1 MSVAIPLVSTPLVNF
16 SSPQFRNSRSPDPL
30 SIFYANCRSIRSK
43 SHHLSFLLS
52 SFTYRIISLCE
63 TWLDVS
69 DSDALLIGQSPEFLS
84 FRNDRAVVLS
94 LIVHNSLSPAL
105 VSSFSS
111 LLFETITVDLHIDYR
126 NDLPFRKIRIIT
138 VYRSPSSPAQ
148 SLSSFI
154 AYLTHLLSSDFPC
167 IILGDFNLPHID
179 WLGLS
184 SPSQNDL
191 LDFVSDH
198 HFSQF
203 VPFPTR
209 FNNFLDLVFCDRDII
224 HNVSPLLPISDHLSV
239 GFELRIPSPP
249 PRHHV
254 PSRVYRL
261 ADWTTINSCFFNHDW
276 TVALRDLNATDSFI
290 YFVEFVNNVLDSC
303 VPLSKPSSLCRYPRN
318 VKILFSKSNQL
329 ARIVPNSLACHK
341 MAQRFNS
348 ALLDYHC
355 YLENRIVATSNSK
368 AFYKFCSGKLKA
380 PKSTPSAIINSSGAT
395 LLTNQDKCVAFSD
408 FFCSAFTYP
417 QHSPLPPVPTPSS
430 IFDIPFVTP
439 VDILCAFRS
448 LSPKVNVTP
457 DNIPSIVLSKCKLSL
472 LSPLTIIFNKSLTTC
487 DVPSL
492 WKQALST
499 PSAMRCSRASLTS
512 STTRSSSLSASRDR
526 PSTCSPR
533 PYRMNQ
539 LVSLA
544 LVGILVVAPV
554 LSVDIEEEENV
565 LVLTNAAGVLK
576 DEESEVKLAK
586 VDATVHGD
594 LASKFEVRFADIPRS
609 SSSVPASPPST
620 DERLFVTSQY
630 RLPILAYRNSLTCS
644 RGRDADAIVKW
655 LKKKTGPAAVA
666 FESSDDLKA
675 FAEGNDVY
683 TVAYFEITSISIFSV
698 LSLEANLAKFVPEF
712 TDLTT
717 ENIVSFNERV
727 LAGELKQHLMS
738 ADVPE
743 DWDTKPVK
751 VLVGNNF
758 NEIGKNSGKGQLVK
772 FYAPWCEHCKSLVLV
787 WEELGEKYAN
797 SDKVLIAKVDS
808 TQNESGETTEEDR
821 KGEHTEIFTIN
832 NVPLAE
838 PIVKDRNVEKVI
850 VKDLGV
856 HFSPTLSFSYH
867 ISKVV
872 LKARTKMNLMFKS
885 FHSKCPIIYSKAFTT
900 FILPNIEYC
909 SVIWNPTSSVK
920 LTKEL
925 ERVQRD
931 FTRRLYSR
939 CGLPPVSYS
948 ERLRDLKFT
957 TLEQRRFVTDIVF
970 LHSIIHKR
978 YLLDVSSLLI
988 TAPLN
993 RTLRNGHPLRISLP
1007 FLPHNSQST
1016 LASRAIST
1024 WNSLES
1030 SSVALPHDPFRKFI
1044 SSSLNTLFP
1053 TSVIHKWLDL

>member
-84 FRNDRAVVLS
+84 FRNNRVISDEYGRGGGVA

-111 LLFETITVDLHIDYR
+111 LLLEAITVDLHIDYR

-318 VKILFSKSNQL
+318 VKILFSKSNHL
-329 ARIVPNSLACHK
+329 ARIAPNSLACHK

-380 PKSTPSAIINSSGAT
+380 PKSTPSAIINSIQFHPFDQSRQMCCF
-395 LLTNQDKCVAFSD
+395 LRIFL
-408 FFCSAFTYP
+408 FCLHLPTALPSSSRTYP
-417 QHSPLPPVPTPSS
+417 FFHIRHSLCHPSRHL
-430 IFDIPFVTP
+430 T
-439 VDILCAFRS
+439 
-448 LSPKVNVTP
+448 
-457 DNIPSIVLSKCKLSL
+457 KC
-472 LSPLTIIFNKSLTTC
+472 
-487 DVPSL
+487 
-492 WKQALST
+492 
-499 PSAMRCSRASLTS
+499 
-512 STTRSSSLSASRDR
+512 
-526 PSTCSPR
+526 
-533 PYRMNQ
+533 
-539 LVSLA
+539 
-544 LVGILVVAPV
+544 
-554 LSVDIEEEENV
+554 
-565 LVLTNAAGVLK
+565 
-576 DEESEVKLAK
+576 
-586 VDATVHGD
+586 
-594 LASKFEVRFADIPRS
+594 
-609 SSSVPASPPST
+609 
-620 DERLFVTSQY
+620 
-630 RLPILAYRNSLTCS
+630 
-644 RGRDADAIVKW
+644 
-655 LKKKTGPAAVA
+655 
-666 FESSDDLKA
+666 
-675 FAEGNDVY
+675 
-683 TVAYFEITSISIFSV
+683 
-698 LSLEANLAKFVPEF
+698 
-712 TDLTT
+712 
-717 ENIVSFNERV
+717 NIVHYGLHNPR
-727 LAGELKQHLMS
+727 
-738 ADVPE
+738 
-743 DWDTKPVK
+743 
-751 VLVGNNF
+751 
-758 NEIGKNSGKGQLVK
+758 
-772 FYAPWCEHCKSLVLV
+772 
-787 WEELGEKYAN
+787 
-797 SDKVLIAKVDS
+797 
-808 TQNESGETTEEDR
+808 R
-821 KGEHTEIFTIN
+821 IFTIN

-1053 TSVIHKWLDL
+1053 TSLLFSRFNSVNHSKTPTTNYARLFASRSPIFPQSRKQARKPVFAFLGVGAACLIAGVGYIAYSTLTGNPPDLMGALDKGYSLL

>member
-1 MSVAIPLVSTPLVNF
+1 MRLISPSWNALVSEFISERKRLPPIYQCVFMTKQDLLVNVFIEKQHESLSNRFSPPPPALTSPLLSTKVDKMMSKLEDVLNMLSSLTPSITPPSISHVANPLASTTRHVYEACMKAIDEKAEYAEKEKRAVIIGSAEESTPTETLKKDEKLVADLIKYTESDVVQKAFTDGKISHHRHPSDRAGKRRPIKISFQSKELRDTFLIQGSSPSSQLSLPLPIEALTKNLSAGKIIFGVRDYTVISYRTPCPLPHDYGNTHEARTQTRAADQSSTGSLSSTPL
-16 SSPQFRNSRSPDPL
+16 SSVSDAHSAAPSSSTRAPPSVSHVTTRTKRDDPPK
-30 SIFYANCRSIRSK
+30 SK

-84 FRNDRAVVLS
+84 FRNDRV
-94 LIVHNSLSPAL
+94 
-105 VSSFSS
+105 
-111 LLFETITVDLHIDYR
+111 ITVDLHIDYR

-154 AYLTHLLSSDFPC
+154 SYLTHLLSSDFPC

-254 PSRVYRL
+254 PSHVYRL

-318 VKILFSKSNQL
+318 VKILFSKSNHL
-329 ARIVPNSLACHK
+329 ARIAPNSLACHK

-395 LLTNQDKCVAFSD
+395 LLTNQDKCVAFSE

-439 VDILCAFRS
+439 VDIL
-448 LSPKVNVTP
+448 
-457 DNIPSIVLSKCKLSL
+457 
-472 LSPLTIIFNKSLTTC
+472 
-487 DVPSL
+487 
-492 WKQALST
+492 
-499 PSAMRCSRASLTS
+499 
-512 STTRSSSLSASRDR
+512 
-526 PSTCSPR
+526 
-533 PYRMNQ
+533 
-539 LVSLA
+539 
-544 LVGILVVAPV
+544 
-554 LSVDIEEEENV
+554 
-565 LVLTNAAGVLK
+565 
-576 DEESEVKLAK
+576 
-586 VDATVHGD
+586 
-594 LASKFEVRFADIPRS
+594 
-609 SSSVPASPPST
+609 
-620 DERLFVTSQY
+620 
-630 RLPILAYRNSLTCS
+630 
-644 RGRDADAIVKW
+644 
-655 LKKKTGPAAVA
+655 
-666 FESSDDLKA
+666 
-675 FAEGNDVY
+675 
-683 TVAYFEITSISIFSV
+683 
-698 LSLEANLAKFVPEF
+698 
-712 TDLTT
+712 
-717 ENIVSFNERV
+717 
-727 LAGELKQHLMS
+727 
-738 ADVPE
+738 
-743 DWDTKPVK
+743 
-751 VLVGNNF
+751 
-758 NEIGKNSGKGQLVK
+758 
-772 FYAPWCEHCKSLVLV
+772 
-787 WEELGEKYAN
+787 
-797 SDKVLIAKVDS
+797 
-808 TQNESGETTEEDR
+808 
-821 KGEHTEIFTIN
+821 IFTIN

-939 CGLPPVSYS
+939 CGLPPPPVSYS

-978 YLLDVSSLLI
+978 YLIDVSSLLI

-1053 TSVIHKWLDL
+1053 T

>member
-84 FRNDRAVVLS
+84 FRNDRVISDEYGRGGGVA

-111 LLFETITVDLHIDYR
+111 LLFEAI
-126 NDLPFRKIRIIT
+126 
-138 VYRSPSSPAQ
+138 
-148 SLSSFI
+148 
-154 AYLTHLLSSDFPC
+154 SDFPC

-184 SPSQNDL
+184 LPSQNDL

-224 HNVSPLLPISDHLSV
+224 HNASPLLPISDHLSV

-261 ADWTTINSCFFNHDW
+261 ADWTTINSCIFNHDW

-318 VKILFSKSNQL
+318 VKILFSKSNHL
-329 ARIVPNSLACHK
+329 ARIAPNSLACHK

-395 LLTNQDKCVAFSD
+395 LLTNQDKCVAFSE

-417 QHSPLPPVPTPSS
+417 QHSPLPSVPTHSS

-448 LSPKVNVTP
+448 LSPKT
-457 DNIPSIVLSKCKLSL
+457 KC
-472 LSPLTIIFNKSLTTC
+472 
-487 DVPSL
+487 
-492 WKQALST
+492 
-499 PSAMRCSRASLTS
+499 
-512 STTRSSSLSASRDR
+512 
-526 PSTCSPR
+526 
-533 PYRMNQ
+533 
-539 LVSLA
+539 
-544 LVGILVVAPV
+544 
-554 LSVDIEEEENV
+554 
-565 LVLTNAAGVLK
+565 
-576 DEESEVKLAK
+576 
-586 VDATVHGD
+586 
-594 LASKFEVRFADIPRS
+594 
-609 SSSVPASPPST
+609 
-620 DERLFVTSQY
+620 
-630 RLPILAYRNSLTCS
+630 
-644 RGRDADAIVKW
+644 
-655 LKKKTGPAAVA
+655 
-666 FESSDDLKA
+666 
-675 FAEGNDVY
+675 
-683 TVAYFEITSISIFSV
+683 
-698 LSLEANLAKFVPEF
+698 
-712 TDLTT
+712 
-717 ENIVSFNERV
+717 NIVHYGLHNPR
-727 LAGELKQHLMS
+727 
-738 ADVPE
+738 
-743 DWDTKPVK
+743 
-751 VLVGNNF
+751 
-758 NEIGKNSGKGQLVK
+758 
-772 FYAPWCEHCKSLVLV
+772 
-787 WEELGEKYAN
+787 
-797 SDKVLIAKVDS
+797 
-808 TQNESGETTEEDR
+808 R
-821 KGEHTEIFTIN
+821 IFTIN

-838 PIVKDRNVEKVI
+838 PIKVI

-909 SVIWNPTSSVK
+909 SVIWNPTCSVK

-925 ERVQRD
+925 KRVQRD

-957 TLEQRRFVTDIVF
+957 TLEQHLSPILFSFTR
-970 LHSIIHKR
+970 LSIRDR

-993 RTLRNGHPLRISLP
+993 RTLRNGHPLRIALP

-1044 SSSLNTLFP
+1044 SSSLSTLFP

>member
-84 FRNDRAVVLS
+84 FRNDRVISDEYGRGGGVA

-111 LLFETITVDLHIDYR
+111 LLFEAITVDLHIDYR

-198 HFSQF
+198 HFSLF

-318 VKILFSKSNQL
+318 VKILFSKSNHL
-329 ARIVPNSLACHK
+329 ARIAPNSLACHK

-380 PKSTPSAIINSSGAT
+380 PKSSPSAIINSSGAT
-395 LLTNQDKCVAFSD
+395 LLTNQDKCVAFSE

-417 QHSPLPPVPTPSS
+417 QHSPLPPVPTPFS

-448 LSPKVNVTP
+448 LSPKT
-457 DNIPSIVLSKCKLSL
+457 KC
-472 LSPLTIIFNKSLTTC
+472 
-487 DVPSL
+487 
-492 WKQALST
+492 
-499 PSAMRCSRASLTS
+499 
-512 STTRSSSLSASRDR
+512 
-526 PSTCSPR
+526 
-533 PYRMNQ
+533 
-539 LVSLA
+539 
-544 LVGILVVAPV
+544 
-554 LSVDIEEEENV
+554 
-565 LVLTNAAGVLK
+565 
-576 DEESEVKLAK
+576 
-586 VDATVHGD
+586 
-594 LASKFEVRFADIPRS
+594 
-609 SSSVPASPPST
+609 
-620 DERLFVTSQY
+620 
-630 RLPILAYRNSLTCS
+630 
-644 RGRDADAIVKW
+644 
-655 LKKKTGPAAVA
+655 
-666 FESSDDLKA
+666 
-675 FAEGNDVY
+675 
-683 TVAYFEITSISIFSV
+683 
-698 LSLEANLAKFVPEF
+698 
-712 TDLTT
+712 
-717 ENIVSFNERV
+717 NIVHYGLHNPR
-727 LAGELKQHLMS
+727 
-738 ADVPE
+738 
-743 DWDTKPVK
+743 
-751 VLVGNNF
+751 
-758 NEIGKNSGKGQLVK
+758 
-772 FYAPWCEHCKSLVLV
+772 
-787 WEELGEKYAN
+787 
-797 SDKVLIAKVDS
+797 
-808 TQNESGETTEEDR
+808 R
-821 KGEHTEIFTIN
+821 IFTIN